1 MPKYSTIIF
10 DLDGTLMNTL
20 DDLAISTNYALSQN
34 GFPTRTLEEV
44 RGFVGNGVRKLIE
57 RAVPENTSVEKVNS
71 VLSCFHQ
78 HYLLHCRDHS
88 RPYDGIIDLLSEL
101 KKRGIKIAIVSNKP
115 DSGVK
120 QLNKEYFAEYI
131 DVALGEN
138 EKAGIPRKPAPEMVY
153 EAMKQLTSTSSLASS
168 STLYVGDSDVDI
180 MTARNAGID
189 CLSVTWG
196 FKTREFLTQFGATKM
211 IDAPSEMLEII

>member
-1 MPKYSTIIF
+1 MSKYSTIIF

-34 GFPTRTLEEV
+34 GFPTRTVEEV
-44 RGFVGNGVRKLIE
+44 RGFVGNGVKKLIE
-57 RAVPENTSVEKVNS
+57 RAVPENTTVEKVND
-71 VLSCFHQ
+71 VLATFQQ

-88 RPYDGIIDLLSEL
+88 KPYDGILELLGSL
-101 KKRGIKIAIVSNKP
+101 KKKGIKMAIVSNKP

-120 QLNKEYFAEYI
+120 QLNAEYFAEFI

-138 EKAGIPRKPAPEMVY
+138 EKAGKPRKPAPEMVF
-153 EAMKQLTSTSSLASS
+153 EAMKQLSSTPA

-196 FKTREFLTQFGATKM
+196 FKTTEFLTQFGATMM
-211 IDAPSEMLEII
+211 IDAPSELIGKI

>member
-1 MPKYSTIIF
+1 MSKYSTIIF

-34 GFPTRTLEEV
+34 GFPTRTVEEV
-44 RGFVGNGVRKLIE
+44 RGFVGNGVKKLIE

-71 VLSCFHQ
+71 VLATFHQ

-88 RPYDGIIDLLSEL
+88 RPYDGILELLGSL
-101 KKRGIKIAIVSNKP
+101 KKMGIKMAIVSNKP

-120 QLNKEYFAEYI
+120 QLNAEYFAEYI

-153 EAMKQLTSTSSLASS
+153 EAMKQLLSTPA

-196 FKTREFLTQFGATKM
+196 FKTTEFLTQFGATMM
-211 IDAPSEMLEII
+211 IDAPSEMMNYVI